1 MQLLVTLS
9 PIPNLRDWLSSRLAY
24 EMAQQDEGSLTAA
37 AHASAPRT
45 NTPTS
50 PSAASSSPTS
60 TSSTT
65 PSHTSWLL
73 SPADGR
79 ALLAASRA
87 MPLQEQRTALLAGTS
102 ALQKEAWASTRR
114 SGTADVVSGLQQIQD
129 EPGTD
134 AGSQQTGEPE
144 AADISAESSPQ
155 QEHGSDKN
163 PSLHPLT
170 QQADE
175 ELTPD
180 HAGSRQ
186 SQDELLSPRQ
196 SSALLSAW
204 LEGDLWRQ
212 CPGEAHALMFRRL
225 LMRLAAR
232 YLLLE
237 RRRNAALDPVANFHL
252 RNGAQLWRLNW
263 GADAGERCS
272 RQSFGM
278 MVNYRCDLW

>member
-37 AHASAPRT
+37 AHASAPPT

-50 PSAASSSPTS
+50 PSASSSPTS
-60 TSSTT
+60 TSSPT

-73 SPADGR
+73 SQADGR
-79 ALLAASRA
+79 SLLAAARA
-87 MPLQEQRTALLAGTS
+87 MPLREQRTALLGGTS
-102 ALQKEAWASTRR
+102 ALQKEARASARR
-114 SGTADVVSGLQQIQD
+114 SGTDEASGLQQIH
-129 EPGTD
+129 EPGTETD
-134 AGSQQTGEPE
+134 AG
-144 AADISAESSPQ
+144 
-155 QEHGSDKN
+155 
-163 PSLHPLT
+163 LT

-175 ELTPD
+175 ELT
-180 HAGSRQ
+180 
-186 SQDELLSPRQ
+186 PRQ

-204 LEGDLWRQ
+204 LEADLWRQ

>member
-24 EMAQQDEGSLTAA
+24 EMAQQDEGSLTVAA
-37 AHASAPRT
+37 NASAPPT

-50 PSAASSSPTS
+50 PSASSLTS
-60 TSSTT
+60 TSSPT

-73 SPADGR
+73 SQADGQ
-79 ALLAASRA
+79 ALLAAARA
-87 MPLQEQRTALLAGTS
+87 MPLREQRTALLPGTS
-102 ALQKEAWASTRR
+102 ALQKEAWASARR
-114 SGTADVVSGLQQIQD
+114 SGTDAASGLQQIH
-129 EPGTD
+129 EPGTETD
-134 AGSQQTGEPE
+134 AGSAQQ
-144 AADISAESSPQ
+144 
-155 QEHGSDKN
+155 
-163 PSLHPLT
+163 T

-175 ELTPD
+175 E
-180 HAGSRQ
+180 
-186 SQDELLSPRQ
+186 LSPRQ

>member
-1 MQLLVTLS
+1 
-9 PIPNLRDWLSSRLAY
+9 
-24 EMAQQDEGSLTAA
+24 
-37 AHASAPRT
+37 
-45 NTPTS
+45 
-50 PSAASSSPTS
+50 
-60 TSSTT
+60 
-65 PSHTSWLL
+65 
-73 SPADGR
+73 
-79 ALLAASRA
+79 

-144 AADISAESSPQ
+144 AADISAESSTQ
-155 QEHGSDKN
+155 QEHGSDTN
-163 PSLHPLT
+163 AGSGSHQQT
-170 QQADE
+170 QQAAST
-175 ELTPD
+175 ELT
-180 HAGSRQ
+180 
-186 SQDELLSPRQ
+186 PRQ